1 MLQRNID
8 PNVAYVSHSRVNSN
22 KQEMF
27 LKATRQGGAPF
38 FFQDIGETLPVNT
51 VLRCLNEPRM

>member
-8 PNVAYVSHSRVNSN
+8 PNIVHVSHSRVNSN

-27 LKATRQGGAPF
+27 LKATRQGVAPF
-38 FFQDIGETLPVNT
+38 FFQDIGETLPANI
-51 VLRCLNEPRM
+51 VLRCLNEHRM